1 MQKRSLNFQALQ
13 TVIDAFFYRQ
23 FVVVPWR
30 LVFYNIFAGKNRGP
44 DIFGTEPYHY
54 YIRNLLLNFNIWFV
68 LAVAVAPLVFLQS
81 QFRQGKTLKTPMLRT
96 YVFISPFYIW
106 MAIFT
111 VQPHKEE
118 RFMYPA
124 YPFLTLNAA
133 IGLHIVLIYLG
144 STNPKELIS
153 KIPAKLK
160 LVVIMSFIILSINI
174 GLLRI
179 LGTVTAYRAPLQ
191 IYQALEAPGMAG
203 PGDTVC
209 LGKDWY
215 RFPSSYFLPNS
226 IRAKLIKSEFSGLL
240 PGEFNEAKTGFGFFA
255 GTWLVPP
262 GMNDRNQEDPGKYVS
277 EVCS

>member
-1 MQKRSLNFQALQ
+1 MPKRSLNFQGLQ

-81 QFRQGKTLKTPMLRT
+81 QFRQRKTLKTTMLRT

-144 STNPKELIS
+144 STNPKELIG

-160 LVVIMSFIILSINI
+160 LVVIMSFIIFSINI
-174 GLLRI
+174 GFLRI

-191 IYQALEAPGMAG
+191 IYQALEAPGMAR
-203 PGDTVC
+203 PGDAVC

-215 RFPSSYFLPNS
+215 RFPSSYFLPNG

-255 GTWLVPP
+255 GTWLIPS
-262 GMNDRNQEDPGKYVS
+262 GMNDRNQEDPGKYVNQA
-277 EVCS
+277 CP